1 MKALGVPAC
10 RGERK
15 ARRWSVVVIE
25 RSDDRS
31 RRRIPKVYIDARETR
46 DCVDA
51 TTRGRASHR
60 ILDHMVMVKLKRTY
74 HSCDRCLRTRTPW
87 SPRPRTCARSELQEA
102 SLSWALPPMS
112 RTARM
117 GRVTSAVRSSHGAGM
132 KRAVGSIRCGG
143 GASRAREGAIRE
155 STPRADF
162 IFSRERFPTA
172 RDARCGTRAPWR
184 VLRRFC
190 RLRPLIPHRARSSRR
205 RFTENAAEALA

>member
-1 MKALGVPAC
+1 LKALGVPAC

-143 GASRAREGAIRE
+143 GHHARGRAQSG
-155 STPRADF
+155 SQH
-162 IFSRERFPTA
+162 RERISFSPASGSQPRET
-172 RDARCGTRAPWR
+172 RDAGRAHHG
-184 VLRRFC
+184 VC
-190 RLRPLIPHRARSSRR
+190 SGAS
-205 RFTENAAEALA
+205 AACDR

>member
-1 MKALGVPAC
+1 MGSEMC
-10 RGERK
+10 IRD
-15 ARRWSVVVIE
+15 RR
-25 RSDDRS
+25 
-31 RRRIPKVYIDARETR
+31 
-46 DCVDA
+46 
-51 TTRGRASHR
+51 
-60 ILDHMVMVKLKRTY
+60 
-74 HSCDRCLRTRTPW
+74 
-87 SPRPRTCARSELQEA
+87 
-102 SLSWALPPMS
+102 
-112 RTARM
+112 
-117 GRVTSAVRSSHGAGM
+117 
-132 KRAVGSIRCGG
+132 G